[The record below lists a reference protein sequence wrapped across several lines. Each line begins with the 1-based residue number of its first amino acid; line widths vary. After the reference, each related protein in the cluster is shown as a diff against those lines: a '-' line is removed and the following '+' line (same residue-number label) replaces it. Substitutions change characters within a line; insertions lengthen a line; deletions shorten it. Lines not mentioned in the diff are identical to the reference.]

1 MSMSTVLDGPT
12 DALER
17 KPEREQPVK
26 MWPSA
31 LSEKATTRPGG
42 SNQLFCAV
50 IEGISR
56 GQGGRYLFS
65 RVLDED
71 WEMSE

>member
-1 MSMSTVLDGPT
+1 MRMSTVPDGPT

-17 KPEREQPVK
+17 NPEREQPVK
-26 MWPSA
+26 TWPSA

-50 IEGISR
+50 IKGISR
-56 GQGGRYLFS
+56 GWGGGGVFFQQSLR
-65 RVLDED
+65 
-71 WEMSE
+71 